1 MAGKRETTAPRTKTL
16 ALTVRVPEDLMEKI
30 KIFCTNNAL
39 SIEQYAVDALSEKL
53 SRWKE

>member
-1 MAGKRETTAPRTKTL
+1 MAGKRETTAPRTQTL
-16 ALTVRVPEDLMEKI
+16 VLTVRVPEDLMEKI